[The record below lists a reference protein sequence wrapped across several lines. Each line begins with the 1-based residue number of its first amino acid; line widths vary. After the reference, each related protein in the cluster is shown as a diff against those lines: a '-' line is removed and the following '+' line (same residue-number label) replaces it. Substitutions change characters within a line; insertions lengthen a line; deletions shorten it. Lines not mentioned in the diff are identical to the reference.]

1 MKFNIRGYSTAV
13 SRDSFPQ
20 GCVAARVSPPRPLKN
35 KNLLF
40 CESEVSEHLISL
52 FSPVPPLLLLSLL
65 TRIIPVEDFSLPLSH
80 PVPREQLPSSSFRLR
95 TKRNPAPGCF
105 FSLPP
110 SRDTHVKKEKKE
122 RRGEKRETRSR
133 KNKRG
138 GNEKETKRREEQEEE
153 EGAVGGR
160 DTRVAQ
166 RGRSGVLARCTP
178 FQNHPTNSCNA
189 GGKLALPPLYI

>member
-1 MKFNIRGYSTAV
+1 M
-13 SRDSFPQ
+13 
-20 GCVAARVSPPRPLKN
+20 
-35 KNLLF
+35 
-40 CESEVSEHLISL
+40 
-52 FSPVPPLLLLSLL
+52 
-65 TRIIPVEDFSLPLSH
+65 
-80 PVPREQLPSSSFRLR
+80 
-95 TKRNPAPGCF
+95 
-105 FSLPP
+105 
-110 SRDTHVKKEKKE
+110 KKEKKE

-138 GNEKETKRREEQEEE
+138 GNEKETKRREEQEEEE

>member
-1 MKFNIRGYSTAV
+1 M
-13 SRDSFPQ
+13 
-20 GCVAARVSPPRPLKN
+20 
-35 KNLLF
+35 
-40 CESEVSEHLISL
+40 
-52 FSPVPPLLLLSLL
+52 
-65 TRIIPVEDFSLPLSH
+65 
-80 PVPREQLPSSSFRLR
+80 
-95 TKRNPAPGCF
+95 
-105 FSLPP
+105 
-110 SRDTHVKKEKKE
+110 KKEKKE

-138 GNEKETKRREEQEEE
+138 GNEKETKRREEQEE

>member
-80 PVPREQLPSSSFRLR
+80 PVPREQLLSSSFRLR

-110 SRDTHVKKEKKE
+110 FSRDTHVKKEKKE
-122 RRGEKRETRSR
+122 RKKGR
-133 KNKRG
+133 KERN
-138 GNEKETKRREEQEEE
+138 TQ
-153 EGAVGGR
+153 
-160 DTRVAQ
+160 
-166 RGRSGVLARCTP
+166 
-178 FQNHPTNSCNA
+178 
-189 GGKLALPPLYI
+189 